1 MERSRR
7 KQYTEG
13 DFFKKIGDT
22 KGIYHAKMGTKMDK
36 NGEDLTEAEDSKK
49 RWQEYTEE
57 LYKICLN
64 DPDNHNGMVTHYR
77 QISWSI
83 MSGGP

>member
-13 DFFKKIGDT
+13 DFFKKTGDT
-22 KGIYHAKMGTKMDK
+22 KGICHAKMGTKMDK

-49 RWQEYTEE
+49 RWQEYTE
-57 LYKICLN
+57 LYKKEFLMT
-64 DPDNHNGMVTHYR
+64 PDNHDGMITHLEPR
-77 QISWSI
+77 HP
-83 MSGGP
+83 GV